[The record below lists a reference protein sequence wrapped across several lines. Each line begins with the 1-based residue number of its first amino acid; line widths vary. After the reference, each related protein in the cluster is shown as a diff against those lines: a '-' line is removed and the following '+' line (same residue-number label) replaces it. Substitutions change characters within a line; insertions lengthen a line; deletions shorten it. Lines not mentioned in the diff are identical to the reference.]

1 MKTKLDIIGIGNA
14 MVDVIIP
21 AKREYIEANDFT
33 RDAMNLIGESKTKE
47 LHSLYEI
54 KEMV

>member
-21 AKREYIEANDFT
+21 AKREYIEANGFT
-33 RDAMNLIGESKTKE
+33 RDAMNLIAESKTKE
-47 LHSLYEI
+47 LHRS
-54 KEMV
+54 K